1 MKKIL
6 ALLLT
11 LIMAATVLTGCSD
24 PLYDDFENY
33 LNVEMV
39 DVNANYVKI
48 TEEAATW
55 SDLDDVNM
63 LAASVND
70 TLLPLVNDSLEKV
83 NAIQPATD
91 EVKDLKAKY
100 IKVMD
105 AYKAGFELI
114 AAAVAEDSVDK
125 MNEGNEKIT
134 EGITF
139 LNEYNA
145 ALEALADQVGAEIE
159 Y

>member
-139 LNEYNA
+139 LDEYNA

>member
-1 MKKIL
+1 MKKFL

-24 PLYDDFENY
+24 PLYDDFENF

-55 SDLDDVNM
+55 SDFDDVNM

-83 NAIQPATD
+83 NAIQPATE

-105 AYKAGFELI
+105 AYKAGFELV

-134 EGITF
+134 EGIAF
-139 LNEYNA
+139 LDEYNA
-145 ALEALADQVGAEIE
+145 ALDALAEQVGAEIQ